1 VPCSKN
7 LNIGFDILRYLC
19 GAIVNT
25 VSSST
30 GIDPSI
36 TLKKET
42 PMSKVLVLK
51 SSILAGYSQSGQLS
65 DYFVEQ
71 WQEKHP
77 GDEITVRDLAN
88 PIPVLDELVGAL
100 RPSDAPLT
108 PRQQEALAL
117 SDELIAELKG
127 NDVIVIAAP
136 MYNFNIPTQLKNY
149 FDLVA
154 RAGVTFRYTE
164 KGPEGLVTGKRAVV
178 VTSRGGIHKD
188 TRPTW
193 SPRTCPPSSASSASP
208 T

>member
-1 VPCSKN
+1 
-7 LNIGFDILRYLC
+7 
-19 GAIVNT
+19 
-25 VSSST
+25 
-30 GIDPSI
+30 
-36 TLKKET
+36 
-42 PMSKVLVLK
+42 MSKVLVLK

-77 GDEITVRDLAN
+77 GDEITVRDLAAN
-88 PIPVLDELVGAL
+88 PIPVLDGELVGAL

-164 KGPEGLVTGKRAVV
+164 KWPEGLVTGKRAVV

-188 TRPTW
+188 TPTDLVTPYL
-193 SPRTCPPSSASSASP
+193 STFLGFIGITDVNFVFAEGIAYGPEVAAKAQSDAKAAIDSVVAA
-208 T
+208 